1 MRSGWVQLGAWTAAT
16 GAAVALSWLGVHAV
30 LADTVYEGPV
40 ALPLPSTVSSQPGPA
55 VTVPPAPSAT
65 GALPPGP
72 DGPSGST
79 APHPDPDP
87 DPSATQGP
95 NQNPNAGPNPSPG
108 QSRGQP
114 SPSHNNT
121 MTART
126 SPSPT
131 GTVHSYLMPGGR
143 VAVDLREHDAELV
156 SATPEAGWAMQVWHG
171 DQWIR
176 VLFSKD
182 DRVSQVYVTWNG
194 YQPDVQVVPG

>member
-1 MRSGWVQLGAWTAAT
+1 MRSGWVQLGAWTVAT

-40 ALPLPSTVSSQPGPA
+40 ALPLPSTASSPTGPA
-55 VTVPPAPSAT
+55 VTVPPASSVT
-65 GALPPGP
+65 GTPPAASGGP
-72 DGPSGST
+72 GTST

-87 DPSATQGP
+87 
-95 NQNPNAGPNPSPG
+95 NAGPD
-108 QSRGQP
+108 P
-114 SPSHNNT
+114 SPSQSRSRPSPSRSTT
-121 MTART
+121 MTARST
-126 SPSPT
+126 PSPT
-131 GTVHSYLMPGGR
+131 GSVHSYLMPGGR

-176 VLFSKD
+176 VLFTKD